1 MTQVGSDEIESIDSE
16 IMKSIRI
23 TTNSK
28 SMSDCDSSDIDAI
41 AIASYCGF
49 NNFMNM
55 SHSLLIVIW
64 LPLNH
69 EENMKNLSRQY
80 DDEM

>member
-1 MTQVGSDEIESIDSE
+1 
-16 IMKSIRI
+16 
-23 TTNSK
+23 
-28 SMSDCDSSDIDAI
+28 MSDCDSSDIDAI

-69 EENMKNLSRQY
+69 EENMKNLSKQY